1 MSGSINTITRGK
13 KKYVVYKNCY
23 RVKTNKKNSGKTR
36 NTGKSEVITE
46 NKYLGTLE
54 NVLAK
59 LSDKTKPAEFELER
73 FGLEAAAIEVIERL
87 EIRELLRK
95 HFPASFSGVD
105 TADYLL
111 AAIIHRLHEAEPKSK
126 IEDFINKS
134 ILKRHYGLDAS
145 KFNSQ
150 NYWKAYDSIISEK
163 AISVKRDK
171 ITELKKK
178 ELTEETQKQ
187 IEKLEAEFGQNKN
200 IDDFQKDFLNALMN
214 KEKLHSEFLYIDS
227 TNFYNYIDNN
237 NGKTLLCAR
246 GKNKDGRNF
255 LNQITLSIAAT
266 AEYEIPLVN
275 EIYKGNYNDISLFPT
290 FITKVIGQ
298 YAAVYKNADEL
309 FVSYDKGNNSE
320 DNYNEME
327 AAAQKNNIK
336 VSVVGSLRQDWHKE
350 LMDIPLK
357 KFKDKKSD
365 YAYYSNEKKV
375 FGKKQKI
382 VVTYH
387 KSSAIRQEIKLNQK
401 IEELTK
407 KIKFYFD
414 ELTEEYKTNLTDEK
428 LQNYI

>member
-1 MSGSINTITRGK
+1 M
-13 KKYVVYKNCY
+13 YKNCY
-23 RVKTNKKNSGKTR
+23 RVKINKKNSGKTR
-36 NTGKSEVITE
+36 NTGKSKVVTE

-59 LSDKTKPAEFELER
+59 LIDKNKPAEFELES

-87 EIRELLRK
+87 KIRELLQK

-105 TADYLL
+105 TADYLI

-134 ILKRHYGLDAS
+134 ILKRHYRLDAS

-163 AISVKRDK
+163 AIAVKRDK
-171 ITELKKK
+171 IAELKKK
-178 ELTEETQKQ
+178 KLTAETQKE
-187 IEKLEAEFGQNKN
+187 IEKLEIEFGQNKN
-200 IDDFQKDFLNALMN
+200 LDDFQKDFLL
-214 KEKLHSEFLYIDS
+214 I
-227 TNFYNYIDNN
+227 
-237 NGKTLLCAR
+237 
-246 GKNKDGRNF
+246 
-255 LNQITLSIAAT
+255 
-266 AEYEIPLVN
+266 N
-275 EIYKGNYNDISLFPT
+275 EIYKGNYNDITLFPT

-298 YAAVYKNADEL
+298 YASVYKNADEL

-327 AAAQKNNIK
+327 AAAKKNNIK

-350 LMDIPLK
+350 FMDIPLK
-357 KFKDKKSD
+357 KFKEQKSD
-365 YAYYSNEKKV
+365 YAYYTCEKKV

-387 KSSAIRQEIKLNQK
+387 KSSTARQKIKLNQK
-401 IEELTK
+401 LEEFTAVQR
-407 KIKFYFD
+407 KFNK
-414 ELTEEYKTNLTDEK
+414 LVATLTDHNFSMN
-428 LQNYI
+428 LFALFL